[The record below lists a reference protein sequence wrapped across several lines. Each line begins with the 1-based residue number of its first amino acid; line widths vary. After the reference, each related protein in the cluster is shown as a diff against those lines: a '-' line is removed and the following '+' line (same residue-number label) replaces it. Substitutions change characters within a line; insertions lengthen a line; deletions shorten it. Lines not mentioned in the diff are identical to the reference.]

1 MKYAFY
7 IYASYGVTALIL
19 LGLVVFSLRDY
30 RQQKKQL
37 EREDA
42 GEEGEDVRS

>member
-19 LGLVVFSLRDY
+19 LALVVSSLRDY

-37 EREDA
+37 E
-42 GEEGEDVRS
+42 GEEAGKEAGDA